1 MSSAHHEPTEP
12 RIVKKKKAHQAAH
25 GGAWKVAYADFV
37 TAMMALFIV
46 LWIMSQSQSIRLNV
60 AQYFKNPGLLPG
72 ATGLLETSDIGGKMP
87 TPGHSQELQTPSPV
101 HPDVNPAASDRG
113 SLEEVK
119 KRITEVIA
127 QLPELRRLK
136 NQVSLE
142 ITDEGLR
149 IELLDRESSHF
160 FDIGSA
166 NLKPETKELLK
177 VIAQELGK
185 LPNHV
190 TIEGHTDSRP
200 YGGKDYTNWELSADR
215 ANAARRV
222 MEEDG
227 VKKGQIT
234 SVRGCADR
242 QLRNQKDPMDVQN
255 RRVSI
260 VVRFQDGSKPKT
272 LKIPPLPDP
281 SVAPA
286 PKLDSPEPT
295 LPVPPAKPAP
305 VQTPAKPAPEKSP
318 GPEAGPVPK
327 PSPEAAAPAR
337 AQNTEAKERPPA
349 DSPEKAEPAPGPVFT
364 GHLQPPAQRLEDEV
378 RQEVQQLFQPEQI
391 LDSGADKP
399 LKFNK
404 KPRQRLG
411 W

>member
-1 MSSAHHEPTEP
+1 MSGTHHEPTEP
-12 RIVKKKKAHQAAH
+12 RIIKKKKSHQPAH

-60 AQYFKNPGLLPG
+60 AQYFRNPGLLPG
-72 ATGLLETSDIGGKMP
+72 ATGLLETSDMGGEMP
-87 TPGHSQELQTPSPV
+87 TPGHRQELQTPAPI
-101 HPDVNPAASDRG
+101 HPEVSKTASDRG

-119 KRITEVIA
+119 KRITEIIA
-127 QLPELRRLK
+127 QLPELSRLK
-136 NQVSLE
+136 DQVALE

-149 IELLDRESSHF
+149 IELLDQESSHF

-166 NLKPETKELLK
+166 NVKTETQELLK
-177 VIAQELGK
+177 VIAQELKK
-185 LPNHV
+185 LPNHI
-190 TIEGHTDSRP
+190 TLEGHTDSRP

-222 MEEDG
+222 MEEGG
-227 VKKGQIT
+227 VNQGQIT

-242 QLRNQKDPMDVQN
+242 QLRNREAPMDIQN

-260 VVRFQDGSKPKT
+260 VVRFQDSTKAEPFQ
-272 LKIPPLPDP
+272 LPPVPGT

-286 PKLDSPEPT
+286 PKISRPDTSPLAPQPAP
-295 LPVPPAKPAP
+295 PVPSQGAGPGDKKASELLDTGSPRFSGTETKNPLDVLPEKAD
-305 VQTPAKPAPEKSP
+305 PAPE
-318 GPEAGPVPK
+318 PVDTRPI
-327 PSPEAAAPAR
+327 P
-337 AQNTEAKERPPA
+337 PPA
-349 DSPEKAEPAPGPVFT
+349 
-364 GHLQPPAQRLEDEV
+364 LRLEDQVQQEV
-378 RQEVQQLFQPEQI
+378 RQLFDQE
-391 LDSGADKP
+391 ADTGSAGGKS
-399 LKFNK
+399 LGFLK